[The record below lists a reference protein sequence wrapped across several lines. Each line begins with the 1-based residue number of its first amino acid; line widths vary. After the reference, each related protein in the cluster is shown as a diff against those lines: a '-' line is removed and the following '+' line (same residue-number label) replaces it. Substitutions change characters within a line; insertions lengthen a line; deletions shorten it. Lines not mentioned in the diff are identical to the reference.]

1 MCDTWYLIKQVHG
14 QNDDRSLD
22 EFARMFV
29 DTDDDAGGGAI
40 RSTSA
45 KEFPP
50 CERYLQGLD
59 YMEEYDENGESFSAG
74 GRGR

>member
-1 MCDTWYLIKQVHG
+1 MYG

-29 DTDDDAGGGAI
+29 DTVDDDGGRAK
-40 RSTSA
+40 RSTSG

-50 CERYLQGLD
+50 CERYLLGLD